1 MSYCLET
8 DGPITTQVDIT
19 WLRRIKEFGPRTA
32 QEIPIGT
39 VSRLS
44 IAGFIRAEEAEGV
57 ISAKYGA
64 RIMRHIQYRIS
75 QQGENYLAN
84 MADDK
89 TVEFI
94 ERFAAKGQYVRIEG
108 KARQSSYEKN
118 GNTVYTTEV
127 LGFRFDFCEPKG
139 AGDEGVGDE
148 EI

>member
-1 MSYCLET
+1 MYNNIRLEQFGHIGSVKIESVNGRKFARVSVASKSRGK
-8 DGPITTQVDIT
+8 DRTTGEK
-19 WLRRIKEFGPRTA
+19 KEFTDWLEWTFFA
-32 QEIPIGT
+32 
-39 VSRLS
+39 
-44 IAGFIRAEEAEGV
+44 
-57 ISAKYGA
+57 
-64 RIMRHIQYRIS
+64 
-75 QQGENYLAN
+75 
-84 MADDK
+84 DK

-108 KARQSSYEKN
+108 KARQSSFEKN